1 MSTEDATSMGF
12 TITNDDI
19 CRFQEEE
26 ASEVLPDGLR
36 ILLKRSND
44 IYIRLGRLDSQMK
57 RAVA

>member
-1 MSTEDATSMGF
+1 MGF

-26 ASEVLPDGLR
+26 ASETLPDGLR

-44 IYIRLGRLDSQMK
+44 IYVRLGRLDAQMK